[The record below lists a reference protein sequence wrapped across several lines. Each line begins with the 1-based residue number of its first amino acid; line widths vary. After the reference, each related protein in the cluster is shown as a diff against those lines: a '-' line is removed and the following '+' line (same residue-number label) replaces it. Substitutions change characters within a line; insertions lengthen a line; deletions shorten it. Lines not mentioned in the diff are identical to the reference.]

1 MAAIKVEGRRRKK
14 ILEMNEKKFS
24 SIQVIFCSEKIM
36 FNFSKQNLNTF
47 TPLARVVPAGSSAF
61 SNLALPTTSS
71 RKEALLL
78 KTVP

>member
-14 ILEMNEKKFS
+14 IREMNEKKFS
-24 SIQVIFCSEKIM
+24 SIQGFFSEKIM

>member
-14 ILEMNEKKFS
+14 IREMNEKKFA
-24 SIQVIFCSEKIM
+24 SIQGIFSEKIM